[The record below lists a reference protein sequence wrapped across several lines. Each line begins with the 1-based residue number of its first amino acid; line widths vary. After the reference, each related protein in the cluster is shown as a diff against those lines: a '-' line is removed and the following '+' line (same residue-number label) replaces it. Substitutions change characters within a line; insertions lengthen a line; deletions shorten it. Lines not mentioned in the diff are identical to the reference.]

1 MLVPM
6 RPILE
11 AADKYHYGQGAFNMN
26 SVGQIEA
33 AVRIHELLRSG
44 AILQGAEASNAFM
57 GGELDFM
64 HGSLEAKQ
72 KGAKNIGDAVKK
84 YGADSP
90 VPIALH
96 LDHGK
101 SLESV
106 KACIAGGYTSVMID
120 GSSLPY
126 EDNVELTREVV
137 QYAHPFGVTVEGEL
151 GVLAGVEDHVF
162 SATSTYTNP
171 LQAIDFFKKTG
182 CDALAISY
190 GTCHGPNKGKDTKIR
205 REIAIATKEC
215 MMHEGIHGFLV
226 SHGSST
232 VPQEYVQQ
240 INAMGGKL
248 ENAFGIDV
256 NQLADVAKCGINK
269 INVDTDIRMA
279 CTRNLMELFRRE
291 PSLKTSSSVGALYE
305 AMISQPANVDPRNY
319 VASIMDTILYGTIPD
334 ADVGK
339 VVQCMKDGVIES
351 IAPLLVQFGS
361 YRKSQLIEP
370 VTLEMMA
377 DRYKKEEKGAL

>member
-6 RPILE
+6 RAILE
-11 AADKYHYGQGAFNMN
+11 AADKYRYGQAAFNMN

-33 AVRIHELLRSG
+33 AVRIHELLHSG

-64 HGSLEAKQ
+64 HGTAPAKAV
-72 KGAKNIGDAVKK
+72 GAKNIGDAVKK
-84 YGADSP
+84 YGEGSP

-101 SLESV
+101 SLETV

-120 GSSLPY
+120 GSSLSY

-137 QYAHPFGVTVEGEL
+137 KYAHPYGVTVEGEL

-171 LQAIDFFKKTG
+171 MQAVDFFKKTK

-190 GTCHGPNKGKDTKIR
+190 GTCHGANKGKDTRIR

-215 MMHEGIHGFLV
+215 MMHEGISGFLV

-232 VPQEYVQQ
+232 VPQEYVKQ
-240 INAMGGKL
+240 INAMGGQL
-248 ENAFGIDV
+248 ENAYGIDV
-256 NQLADVAKCGINK
+256 AQLVDVARAGINK
-269 INVDTDIRMA
+269 INVDTDIRLA
-279 CTRNLMELFRRE
+279 CTRNILELFRDRPELRE
-291 PSLKTSSSVGALYE
+291 SPSIGQLYRDLV
-305 AMISQPANVDPRNY
+305 AKPKNFDPRNY
-319 VASIMDTILYGTIPD
+319 VGSIMDAIMHGCGDDEHIRLID
-334 ADVGK
+334 R
-339 VVQCMKDGVIES
+339 CMQDGVIES

-361 YRKSQLIEP
+361 YRKSDLIEP
-370 VTLEMMA
+370 VTCEQMA
-377 DRYKKEEKGAL
+377 DRYKKEGI